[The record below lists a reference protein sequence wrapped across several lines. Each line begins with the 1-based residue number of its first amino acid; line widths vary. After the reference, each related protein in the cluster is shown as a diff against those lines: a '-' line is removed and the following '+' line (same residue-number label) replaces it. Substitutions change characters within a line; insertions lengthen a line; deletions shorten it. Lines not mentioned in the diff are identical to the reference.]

1 MALLPPLREC
11 LGGLVTSGLWMEEIT
26 TVGRDGQRFDL
37 GRAEQRREHRAP
49 TEARLDLVG
58 GIGDCD
64 LIPNN
69 GIGIRREGT
78 HLIIHIMIMMTNYY
92 HHD

>member
-37 GRAEQRREHRAP
+37 GRAEQLMDAVERAP
-49 TEARLDLVG
+49 AVRDAAGSRERASEGRVSIWETQTPVPSATE
-58 GIGDCD
+58 
-64 LIPNN
+64 
-69 GIGIRREGT
+69 
-78 HLIIHIMIMMTNYY
+78 
-92 HHD
+92 

>member
-37 GRAEQRREHRAP
+37 GRAEQLMDHGYFGPVSASA
-49 TEARLDLVG
+49 TEP
-58 GIGDCD
+58 I
-64 LIPNN
+64 
-69 GIGIRREGT
+69 
-78 HLIIHIMIMMTNYY
+78 
-92 HHD
+92 